1 MARVLKGKQI
11 VLGVTGS
18 IAAYKAVELASRLVK
33 AGATVDV
40 VMTEAATEF
49 VTPLTFQS
57 ITARP
62 VVIEMF
68 KLLRETDIAHVS
80 LARRADVLVI
90 APATANTIAKLAAG
104 LADNMLTATALA
116 TTAPIVVAPAMETGM
131 YENPATQESLARLRQ
146 RGVTI
151 IEPGYGRLASGTI
164 GVGRLA
170 EVEEIMGT
178 IRMVLGRGGDLAGR
192 KVVVTAGGTQ
202 EPIDPVRFIGN
213 PSSGRMGYSLAE
225 AARDRGAV
233 VTLIAGP
240 TTLPKPVG
248 VDFIPVRTAEEMRE
262 AVLEATPGADVL
274 IMAAAVADYRP
285 ASIAGRKI
293 KKGKE
298 RLTLELVR
306 NPDILA
312 EVADRQLLKVGFAAE
327 TEDLIEN
334 ARAKLTEKRL
344 DLIVANPV
352 PASFG
357 GDTIQAT
364 LIARDGEVTELPPLP
379 KSELA
384 ELVLDKVVE
393 LLPADV
399 HK

>member
-49 VTPLTFQS
+49 VAPLTFQS

-151 IEPGYGRLASGTI
+151 IEPGYGRLASGTM

-170 EVEEIMGT
+170 DMEEIMGT

-262 AVLEATPGADVL
+262 AVLEATPGADIL

-384 ELVLDKVVE
+384 ELVLDRVVE
-393 LLPADV
+393 LLQ
-399 HK
+399 